1 MKLSFSSFLIS
12 LLLHLFFGSFVLFDN
27 FINFEKPLYISRK
40 EEIYFVDTVFK
51 VQNIKITK
59 AKNAQT
65 KIDIEPEELLSSAV
79 NVESSNSV
87 IPRGFIYPVVES
99 FTKPKYPVELS
110 NKQQGTVGLKLLVL
124 KNGSVVLKEILN
136 STHVEFTDSVKQILS
151 TMRFKPGMIKTNAVD
166 TIIIYKF
173 NFKFEN

>member
-12 LLLHLFFGSFVLFDN
+12 LLLHLFFGAFFLIYC
-27 FINFEKPLYISRK
+27 FIFFEKPLYNSRK

-51 VQNIKITK
+51 APKHNLTKSIKTQN
-59 AKNAQT
+59 
-65 KIDIEPEELLSSAV
+65 KIDIEPEELMTSH
-79 NVESSNSV
+79 VEVISSNSA
-87 IPRGFIYPVVES
+87 IPAGFIYPVVES

-110 NKQQGTVGLKLLVL
+110 NKQQGSVELKLLVL

-136 STHVEFTDSVKQILS
+136 STHNEFTESVKKILS
-151 TMRFKPGMIKTNAVD
+151 TMRFKPGMIETNAVD

-173 NFKFEN
+173 NFKFEK